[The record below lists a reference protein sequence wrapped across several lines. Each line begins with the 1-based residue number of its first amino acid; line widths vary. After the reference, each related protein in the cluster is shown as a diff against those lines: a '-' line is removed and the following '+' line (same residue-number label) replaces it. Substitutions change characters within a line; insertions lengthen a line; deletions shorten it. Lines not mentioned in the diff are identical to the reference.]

1 MHDKKCNA
9 VLVVCTLKGSTIHK
23 KGVNVREGSAIVIG
37 IKCIKREQNTQEGSA
52 VQWQVVYA
60 FKKSTIHKK

>member
-9 VLVVCTLKGSTIHK
+9 VLVVCALKGSIIHK

-37 IKCIKREQNTQEGSA
+37 IKCIKREHNTQEGSEM
-52 VQWQVVYA
+52 QWQLVYA
-60 FKKSTIHKK
+60 LKRAQ